1 MLNDAGPIWHYIRMC
16 SWLLI
21 TENSSAAQMK
31 PSTKDLI
38 EQILFSSFF
47 YSTKHKGVNNSYVFT
62 KLVMDTKVPSNM
74 NVDGVNGF
82 CSSLVLT
89 FILEIM

>member
-1 MLNDAGPIWHYIRMC
+1 MGPIWHYIRMC

-21 TENSSAAQMK
+21 TENSSTDQMK

-38 EQILFSSFF
+38 EQIPFSSFF
-47 YSTKHKGVNNSYVFT
+47 YSTKYKEGVNNSYVVT
-62 KLVMDTKVPSNM
+62 TLVMDTKVPSNM
-74 NVDGVNGF
+74 NVDGINGF
-82 CSSLVLT
+82 CSSVVLI